1 MSKPVGYYASSDST
15 LIDEMV
21 DYFGSQFE
29 NMTPTEKC
37 WLLYRIGHVLW
48 LHDAEAGDVRDEIE
62 NAMNRIEQEL
72 SAGERLSLMDAIVNQ
87 LKTQL
92 KNML

>member
-1 MSKPVGYYASSDST
+1 MKPIGYYASSESP

-29 NMTPTEKC
+29 NMTPVEKC
-37 WLLYRIGHVLW
+37 WLLYRIGFHLW
-48 LHDAEAGDVRDEIE
+48 MHDAEGGDVRDEIE
-62 NAMNRIEQEL
+62 NAMNRIELEL
-72 SAGERLSLMDAIVNQ
+72 SPGERLSLMDAVVNQ
-87 LKTQL
+87 LKVQL